1 MPEFVDALMLVSG
14 TRLTVYIIWW
24 AVLVIALLVIVP
36 LTVFLLHRL
45 YRAARGIDRYSERTL
60 AAGVGIAGN
69 TAAIPAL
76 DQTIATATEILG
88 TAGQIEQHTRAMK
101 EALAGRVQ

>member
-1 MPEFVDALMLVSG
+1 MPDAVDALVLVSG

-24 AVLVIALLVIVP
+24 AVLAIALVVIVP

-60 AAGVGIAGN
+60 AAGVGVAGN
-69 TAAIPAL
+69 TSAIPAL
-76 DQTIATATEILG
+76 DHTITIATEILG
-88 TAGQIEQHTRAMK
+88 TAGQIEQHSRAMK
-101 EALAGRVQ
+101 ETLAGRVQ